1 MDRRTF
7 LESAAATGSAAAIG
21 GISGCLGFELS
32 SSDGIAGQPPLV
44 EDRPDGVYVPTHVE
58 GMAMAGTGEAGDYRV
73 GVFYS
78 YAHRF
83 WNVNGETVER
93 TDIESD
99 DDVHLMASVW
109 DPETGRVLPET
120 GVSIE
125 ISRDGSL
132 VSQEVIYPMLSQP
145 MGTHYGGNF
154 GLDGDGTYTVTVSVG
169 GVRTRRTGAFRDRFR
184 DPVDVPVELE
194 YSRAER
200 DEISF
205 RTLENAGDRG
215 AVDPM
220 EMEAIPDA
228 TAPPVEDLPGEVLGE
243 VNSNDAVLAATVLPE
258 SPEGVDGDGPYL
270 AVSARTPYNR
280 MLLPAMGLEAA
291 LTRDGET
298 AFSGELVRT
307 LDPDLSY
314 HYGAALADTSVESGD
329 ELTLTPTVW
338 PQIARHEGFETAF
351 GALMGGMPE
360 RTLSVE

>member
-1 MDRRTF
+1 MDRRSF
-7 LESAAATGSAAAIG
+7 LGSAAATASAAALG

-32 SSDGIAGQPPLV
+32 SSDGIAGEPPLV
-44 EDRPDGVYVPTHVE
+44 EDRPDGVYLPTHVE
-58 GMAMAGTGEAGDYRV
+58 GMTMAGTGEAGDYRV

-83 WNVNGETVER
+83 WNVNGEAVER
-93 TDIESD
+93 TDVESG

-109 DPETGRVLPET
+109 DPETGTVLPET

-125 ISRDGSL
+125 ISKDGSL

-169 GVRTRRTGAFRDRFR
+169 GVRTRRTAEFRDRFGE
-184 DPVDVPVELE
+184 PADVPVEME
-194 YSRAER
+194 YSQSAR

-205 RTLENAGDRG
+205 RTLENAGERD
-215 AVDPM
+215 AVEPM
-220 EMEAIPDA
+220 EMETLPDA
-228 TAPPVEDLPGEVLGE
+228 TAPRVEELPGTVLGE
-243 VNSNDAVLAATVLPE
+243 VNSDDAVLVATVLPE
-258 SPEGVDGDGPYL
+258 SPEGIDADGPYL

-280 MLLPAMGLEAA
+280 MLIPAMGLEAT

-298 AFSGELVRT
+298 AFSGELART

-314 HYGAALADTSVESGD
+314 HYGAALEGASAESGD

-338 PQIARHEGFETAF
+338 PQIARHEGYETAF
-351 GALMGGMPE
+351 GALQGGMPE
-360 RTLSVE
+360 RTLTVE